1 MCRPNRR
8 IIKGSLVSI
17 TICAQDL
24 HARLRQHVLMAKGVH
39 ARSDKKGLRARMT
52 GIRRLKGQVDRI
64 DTSLVTIENNIDEII
79 NSDVTK
85 DIINSLQRSTEAMRN
100 QGLPMGG
107 IEGVQETMDDLQS
120 ELTAAQEVTD
130 AIHRGMDMPGAAGM
144 DDCDDDM
151 LLLELDS
158 LLLED
163 DGSVLGTP
171 ALRTAVS
178 PAAAEQPPRNKS
190 PLADDDDSAS
200 LETERVPLAA

>member
-1 MCRPNRR
+1 MKKRCTDVPANE
-8 IIKGSLVSI
+8 
-17 TICAQDL
+17 QDL
-24 HARLRQHVLMAKGVH
+24 HARLRQHILAAKSVH
-39 ARSDKKGLRARMT
+39 ARNDKKGLRARMT

-107 IEGVQETMDDLQS
+107 IEGVQETMDDLQN
-120 ELTAAQEVTD
+120 ELMAAHEVTE
-130 AIHRGMDMPGAAGM
+130 AIHKGMDMPGMMGGVG
-144 DDCDDDM
+144 DDDDDDT

-163 DGSVLGTP
+163 EGGTP
-171 ALRTAVS
+171 APAPRTAVS
-178 PAAAEQPPRNKS
+178 PAAAAREQPTPHSDSERER
-190 PLADDDDSAS
+190 PVAAEDDSAS
-200 LETERVPLAA
+200 LEAERVPLAA